1 MSFFTSLTGLNAA
14 AAELSIASN
23 NIANSNTTSFKR
35 SEAKFGDI
43 FAVSASS
50 NAATAMGGGVTL
62 KSISQQFSQGGL
74 QLSENAL
81 DIAITGE
88 GFFPMADADGSQLY
102 TRNGSFMLND
112 QNQVVNAD
120 GQTLQVHPLTAAGL
134 SDFNQ
139 ALIDLVLPRNIAAE
153 ATTEVALDV
162 RLPEDSAVIGE
173 NGDIAIDIADA
184 TTYSETQAMTFFDDA
199 GEPYTVT
206 IYYQKIADDVDV
218 GGVIQDQYRAEM
230 YIGDA
235 AVAANAFDV
244 SFDANGAPT
253 AAVADQVIAA
263 SAIDGRTQDITVSF
277 ALQSHTKTFEIVDQ
291 TIDGLP
297 EGKLVN
303 ISVEGNGAVLATYS
317 NGLQEVAGRINL
329 ASFSSP
335 QGLTQQGNT
344 NYRAS
349 GNSGALEF
357 GEPGSN
363 GIGSLASG
371 ATERSN
377 VDLTQELVNLIS
389 AQRNFQS
396 NAKAMETS
404 GTLTQ
409 TLINMRG

>member
-88 GFFPMADADGSQLY
+88 GFFPIADADGSQLY

-112 QNQVVNAD
+112 QNQVANAD
-120 GQTLQVHPLTAAGL
+120 GQTLQVYPLTAAGV
-134 SDFNQ
+134 SDDNQ
-139 ALIDLVLPRNIAAE
+139 AFIDLVIPRNIAAE
-153 ATTEVALDV
+153 ATTAVAVDV
-162 RLPEDSAVIGE
+162 RLPADSA
-173 NGDIAIDIADA
+173 AIDITDA
-184 TTYSETQAMTFFDDA
+184 TTYGETQAMTFFDDA

-244 SFDANGAPT
+244 SFDADGAPT
-253 AAVADQVIAA
+253 AEVADQVIAA
-263 SAIDGRTQDITVSF
+263 SAIDGRTQDITVAF
-277 ALQSHTKTFEIVDQ
+277 TLQSHTKPFEIVDQ

-303 ISVEGNGAVLATYS
+303 INIEGNGAVLATYS

-344 NYRAS
+344 NYRSS
-349 GNSGALEF
+349 GDSGELIF
-357 GEPGSN
+357 GEPGSE
-363 GIGSLASG
+363 GVGSLASG

>member
-1 MSFFTSLTGLNAA
+1 
-14 AAELSIASN
+14 
-23 NIANSNTTSFKR
+23 
-35 SEAKFGDI
+35 
-43 FAVSASS
+43 
-50 NAATAMGGGVTL
+50 
-62 KSISQQFSQGGL
+62 
-74 QLSENAL
+74 
-81 DIAITGE
+81 
-88 GFFPMADADGSQLY
+88 
-102 TRNGSFMLND
+102 
-112 QNQVVNAD
+112 
-120 GQTLQVHPLTAAGL
+120 
-134 SDFNQ
+134 
-139 ALIDLVLPRNIAAE
+139 
-153 ATTEVALDV
+153 
-162 RLPEDSAVIGE
+162 
-173 NGDIAIDIADA
+173 
-184 TTYSETQAMTFFDDA
+184 
-199 GEPYTVT
+199 
-206 IYYQKIADDVDV
+206 
-218 GGVIQDQYRAEM
+218 M

-244 SFDANGAPT
+244 SFDADGAPT
-253 AAVADQVIAA
+253 AEVADQVIAA
-263 SAIDGRTQDITVSF
+263 SAIEGRIQDITVTF
-277 ALQSHTKTFEIVDQ
+277 ALQSHTKPFEIVDQ

-303 ISVEGNGAVLATYS
+303 ISVEGNGGVLATYS